1 VLRRDQRDRIGHDD
15 LGGRAER
22 APAGE
27 GGAHD
32 PPDVTVGLWV
42 VEDGVDD
49 EDPLS
54 LDDEAPESLGDEPES
69 LEGVVVVVVC
79 AVAVCEVL
87 AHARPLSASAAAAVS
102 ATAHRRSACMRRRPW
117 SRVRVRCG
125 SGELMAASFG
135 PRAQGRPRGSWGMAE
150 T

>member
-1 VLRRDQRDRIGHDD
+1 
-15 LGGRAER
+15 
-22 APAGE
+22 
-27 GGAHD
+27 
-32 PPDVTVGLWV
+32 VTVGLWV

-54 LDDEAPESLGDEPES
+54 LDDEESLDDVPLDDEPES

-87 AHARPLSASAAAAVS
+87 AHARPLRASAAAAVS

-135 PRAQGRPRGSWGMAE
+135 PRAQGRPRESWGMAE